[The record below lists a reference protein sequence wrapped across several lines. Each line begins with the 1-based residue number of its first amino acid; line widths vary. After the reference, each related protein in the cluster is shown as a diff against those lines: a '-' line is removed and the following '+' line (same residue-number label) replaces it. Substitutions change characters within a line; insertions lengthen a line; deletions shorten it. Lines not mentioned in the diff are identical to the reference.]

1 MPVQHGP
8 CGGATAVP
16 PSQGTAGRDR
26 PTHKDLA
33 EATMVETPDAPTV
46 PAGPFTDP
54 ALWYGPDL
62 AGHDDWVLSLSA
74 ETREELRT
82 ALRTARAR
90 SATLLRMAVAD
101 FPLPTLAAEL
111 RRAAR
116 TLSEG
121 RGFLL
126 IKGIPADL
134 LGEAE
139 ASTVLRGIGQYL
151 GRPVPQT
158 ADGRTLC
165 HIRDAGPN
173 PDEPALPAYLTRAAL
188 PFHTAEAD
196 LLGLLCLR
204 SARSGGRTLLAGAAA
219 VHNAVLD
226 TRPDLAGRLYRRHL
240 FDGPSGDGAYLASP
254 LVTRHGD
261 RPSMRYDRVRLGN
274 GARTACDGGPD
285 GEQAADRELYDLI
298 DTTAA
303 SPAVRLELDLQPGDL
318 LLLDNHVVLHA
329 RSAYEDFDTP
339 ESRRHLLRMWL
350 ARDEDAAPTV
360 RSAGPH
366 SRPMPR
372 TGVTPS
378 DVIRPRSLCRARP
391 GCDFTPLR
399 TH

>member
-1 MPVQHGP
+1 M
-8 CGGATAVP
+8 A
-16 PSQGTAGRDR
+16 
-26 PTHKDLA
+26 
-33 EATMVETPDAPTV
+33 ETPHTPTV
-46 PAGPFTDP
+46 PTEPFTGP

-74 ETREELRT
+74 ETREELHT
-82 ALRTARAR
+82 ALHTARAR
-90 SATLLRMAVAD
+90 AATLLRMTVAD

-111 RRAAR
+111 KRAAR

-139 ASTVLRGIGQYL
+139 ASAVLRGIGQYL

-165 HIRDAGPN
+165 HIRDAGPTQ
-173 PDEPALPAYLTRAAL
+173 DDPAPPACLTRAAL
-188 PFHTAEAD
+188 PFHTAESD

-204 SARSGGRTLLAGAAA
+204 PARSGGRTLLASAAA
-219 VHNAVLD
+219 VHNAVVEF
-226 TRPDLAGRLYRRHL
+226 RPDLVARLYRTHL
-240 FDGPSGDGAYLASP
+240 FDRQEERASGEGAGLASP

-261 RPSMRYDRVRLGN
+261 RPSMRYDRARLSS
-274 GARTACDGGPD
+274 GARTARGDGQD
-285 GEQAADRELYDLI
+285 GARAADKELYDFI
-298 DTTAA
+298 ETTAA

-329 RSAYEDFDTP
+329 RSAYEDFDAA
-339 ESRRHLLRMWL
+339 EQKRHLLRLWL
-350 ARDEDAAPTV
+350 ARHGDADSADQAAGAHFRPTT
-360 RSAGPH
+360 RA
-366 SRPMPR
+366 
-372 TGVTPS
+372 GVTPR
-378 DVIRPRSLCRARP
+378 DVIRPRSLRRARP
-391 GCDFTPLR
+391 GCGCPPLC